1 MERLVEPA
9 PVKLQGFNNLTK
21 TLNFNLYDFAAARSA
36 NERDS
41 YVTYVNE
48 NFNRKK
54 ISKILRN
61 IADMIEARV
70 LSISDQ
76 DYVPWG
82 ASSMLLLSDDS
93 MTKMPDVPHPAT
105 TMPVPVS
112 VAAHLDKSHICAHTY
127 PDFKGE
133 VCSFRLDIN
142 ISTCGTI
149 LPLKAL
155 NYMLGAFES
164 DVVIIDY
171 LVRGFTRND
180 DGNHVY
186 LDHRLESIQDYLE
199 PTTFEDYACYDHNN
213 TQANIWQTKLIRKKM
228 DESSYFR
235 DAVDL
240 NTTSARRTL
249 SLIKTEMEGVFF
261 NKQKFIKRH
270 S

>member
-1 MERLVEPA
+1 MERLVESA
-9 PVKLQGFNNLTK
+9 PMKLQGFNNLTK

-36 NERDS
+36 SERDS
-41 YVTYVNE
+41 YVLYVNE

-61 IADMIEARV
+61 IADMIEAKV

-76 DYVPWG
+76 DYIPWG
-82 ASSMLLLSDDS
+82 ASSMLLLSDS
-93 MTKMPDVPHPAT
+93 TPDAPHPAT
-105 TMPVPVS
+105 MSVPVS

-142 ISTCGTI
+142 ISTCGKI

-171 LVRGFTRND
+171 LVRGFTRNN
-180 DGNHVY
+180 DGKHIY
-186 LDHRLESIQDYLE
+186 LDHHLESIQDYLE
-199 PTTFEDYACYDHNN
+199 PKTFEDYACYDHNN
-213 TQANIWQTKLIRKKM
+213 AQANVWQTKLIRKKM
-228 DESSYFR
+228 DEPSYFR

-249 SLIKTEMEGVFF
+249 SLIKTEMEGVFL
-261 NKQKFIKRH
+261 NK
-270 S
+270 